1 MNLKDI
7 QSVAKKMGI
16 TKKNLKKVQLI
27 RAIQSTE
34 GNIPCFA
41 TNRVNVCGENNCLWL
56 KDCIKAN
63 KE

>member
-1 MNLKDI
+1 MNLKNI
-7 QSVAKKMGI
+7 ESFAKKMGI
-16 TKKNLKKVQLI
+16 SKKNLKKVELI
-27 RAIQSTE
+27 RAIQFTE

-63 KE
+63 N

>member
-1 MNLKDI
+1 MNLKNI
-7 QSVAKKMGI
+7 ESFAKKMGI
-16 TKKNLKKVQLI
+16 SKKNLKKVELI

-63 KE
+63 KK